1 LKRSPGD
8 GYTRR
13 MEMKLQLIVAAS
25 VAASGAAMAL
35 APVASADPVGI
46 PEAGSE
52 SAAAT
57 VSDLDELG
65 YDVQLQYENG
75 VPDVPLSQCTV
86 TDINTVGSAGSD
98 LLAYVTINCTANP
111 S

>member
-1 LKRSPGD
+1 MRGRGD

-13 MEMKLQLIVAAS
+13 MEMKLRLLIAAS
-25 VAASGAAMAL
+25 VAVSGAAMAL

-57 VSDLDELG
+57 VSDLDALG

-98 LLAYVTINCTANP
+98 LLAYVTINCSTNP

>member
-1 LKRSPGD
+1 MRSRGNLYARP
-8 GYTRR
+8 
-13 MEMKLQLIVAAS
+13 MMMKLRPRIVAFA
-25 VAASGAAMAL
+25 VLGAAVVL
-35 APVASADPVGI
+35 APQALADPVGI

-57 VSDLDELG
+57 VSDLDDLG

-86 TDINTVGSAGSD
+86 TDINTVGSAGTD
-98 LLAYVTINCTANP
+98 LLAYVTINCASNP

>member
-1 LKRSPGD
+1 MRSRGNLYARP
-8 GYTRR
+8 
-13 MEMKLQLIVAAS
+13 MMKLRPRIVAFA
-25 VAASGAAMAL
+25 VLGAAVVL
-35 APVASADPVGI
+35 APQALADPVGI

-57 VSDLDELG
+57 VSDLDDLG

-86 TDINTVGSAGSD
+86 TDINTVGSAGTD
-98 LLAYVTINCTANP
+98 LLAYVTINCASNP

>member
-1 LKRSPGD
+1 MRTRGNL
-8 GYTRR
+8 YTRP
-13 MEMKLQLIVAAS
+13 MMMKLRPRIVAF
-25 VAASGAAMAL
+25 AALGAAVVL
-35 APVASADPVGI
+35 APQALADPVGI

-57 VSDLDELG
+57 VSDLDDLG

-86 TDINTVGSAGSD
+86 TDINTVGSSGSD
-98 LLAYVTINCTANP
+98 LLAYVTINCASNP